1 VEAKVSA
8 NTLAD
13 RVAEV
18 KAYKVGET
26 LTDVKDESPV

>member
-1 VEAKVSA
+1 MDANASM

-18 KAYKVGET
+18 KAHKVGET
-26 LTDVKDESPV
+26 LTDMKGDSPD

>member
-1 VEAKVSA
+1 MDAKVSA

-18 KAYKVGET
+18 KAHKVGET
-26 LTDVKDESPV
+26 LTDIIGASPD

>member
-1 VEAKVSA
+1 MDAKVSV

-18 KAYKVGET
+18 KAHKVGET
-26 LTDVKDESPV
+26 LTDMIGAAPA

>member
-1 VEAKVSA
+1 MDANASM

-18 KAYKVGET
+18 KVHKVGET
-26 LTDVKDESPV
+26 LADMIGYSPD